1 MSLNLT
7 HKRKN
12 LSFCSYVF
20 KASHAKEKTCP
31 YVLMS
36 LKPHTQKKNLSFC
49 SYVSKNHTFRLI
61 LFFGGV
67 VFLLQSE

>member
-1 MSLNLT
+1 MSLKQHT
-7 HKRKN
+7 
-12 LSFCSYVF
+12 
-20 KASHAKEKTCP
+20 KEKTCP

-36 LKPHTQKKNLSFC
+36 L
-49 SYVSKNHTFRLI
+49 KNHTFRLI